1 MSRRLYG
8 QAKPASASPTAP
20 VRFNILSRHPL
31 AAPGKSPFQ
40 TKLTINQP
48 GDRYEQEAD
57 RIADQIM
64 CMPEPS
70 LQRQPT

>member
-1 MSRRLYG
+1 MRARSYG
-8 QAKPASASPTAP
+8 QAKPTAAATTAP
-20 VRFNILSRHPL
+20 VRFNILPRNPL

-57 RIADQIM
+57 RIAEQIM
-64 CMPEPS
+64 CMPEQS

>member
-1 MSRRLYG
+1 MSSRLYG
-8 QAKPASASPTAP
+8 QAKPATTSSTAP
-20 VRFNILSRHPL
+20 VRFNLLPRHPL

-57 RIADQIM
+57 RVADQVM
-64 CMPEPS
+64 RMPEPS